1 MNIFVLDTNPTIA
14 AKQHC
19 DKHVVK
25 MITESVQML
34 STVHRLNGNEVG
46 YRKTH
51 YNHPCTKWVA
61 QSPQNYQWL
70 VELTL
75 ALHDEWRYRYNHPPE
90 RMHKSVEVM
99 LTLPSPDF
107 LSNKGLTPFAQ
118 AMPEQY
124 KSDDAVKA
132 YRAYY
137 LGEKSNILTYTKR
150 ECPDWLIT

>member
-19 DKHVVK
+19 NKHVVK

-51 YNHPCTKWVA
+51 SNHPCTKWVA
-61 QSPQNYQWL
+61 QSRQNYQWL

-75 ALHDEWRYRYNHPPE
+75 ALHDEWRYRYNHPPKH
-90 RMHKSVEVM
+90 MHKSVEVM
-99 LTLPSPDF
+99 LNLPPPDF
-107 LSNKGLTPFAQ
+107 LPNKGLTPFAQ

-124 KSDDAVKA
+124 KSDNAVKS

-137 LGEKSNILTYTKR
+137 LGEKLNILTYTKR
-150 ECPDWLIT
+150 EVPDWLV